1 MAQRS
6 LLCLGH
12 SHRLNCSITVVVQ
25 GAIQYNKIVSTI
37 EYYKSKV
44 VKLYYLIRATPELT
58 RQDVRIF
65 YGTSS
70 SFVTPSGMAAVF
82 DPP

>member
-1 MAQRS
+1 
-6 LLCLGH
+6 
-12 SHRLNCSITVVVQ
+12 VVQ
-25 GAIQYNKIVSTI
+25 DIIYYNSNVSNTR
-37 EYYKSKV
+37 YNNSKV

-65 YGTSS
+65 YGTSNS
-70 SFVTPSGMAAVF
+70 LVAPAGMAAVF